1 MAIKGDLQ
9 DMNLASLMQMLCLD
23 QRKAT
28 LVLKR
33 SQADQGAIFFD
44 SGRIVHAEVG
54 SLIGE
59 AAVYHLLSWGDGTFE
74 MNEQQIIPS
83 QTITVPW
90 NHLIMEGM
98 RLIDERQMDEPQQ
111 LEAEVVLSEAEIEQD
126 DILENELILFL
137 SELEQVQIRLAD
149 QKIQN
154 HPPVALQHL
163 TDIVN
168 QVVAF
173 AERLPDEAANTA
185 ALSKIISRTADNYP
199 TIKLLRVHENRLS
212 SEIVS
217 HLYNGWTG
225 DTRERKETFGELS
238 QGMLKV
244 IETYFSYF
252 IAYFRSGDVAGHWH
266 ETCDIFM
273 SALNQEV
280 KKIRF

>member
-9 DMNLASLMQMLCLD
+9 DMSLASLMQMLCLD

-98 RLIDERQMDEPQQ
+98 RLIDERQMVEPQQ

-126 DILENELILFL
+126 DVLENELILFL

-149 QKIQN
+149 QKTQK

-185 ALSKIISRTADNYP
+185 TLSKVINRAADTYP
-199 TIKLLRVHENRLS
+199 TIKLLRVHENYLS

-225 DTRERKETFGELS
+225 DARERKETFGELS
-238 QGMLKV
+238 HGMLKV
-244 IETYFSYF
+244 IEIYFSYF
-252 IAYFRSGDVAGHWH
+252 IAYFRSGTVAGRWH

-280 KKIRF
+280 KKVRF

>member
-1 MAIKGDLQ
+1 VAIKGDLQ
-9 DMNLASLMQMLCLD
+9 DMSLASLMQMLCLD

-28 LVLKR
+28 LVLKH
-33 SQADQGAIFFD
+33 SQADQDAIFFD
-44 SGRIVHAEVG
+44 NGRIVHAEVG

-59 AAVYHLLSWGDGTFE
+59 AAVYHLLGWGDGTFE

-98 RLIDERQMDEPQQ
+98 RLIDERQMPQPQLDEPVI
-111 LEAEVVLSEAEIEQD
+111 ALSEAEIEQD
-126 DILENELILFL
+126 DTLENELILLL

-173 AERLPDEAANTA
+173 AEGLPDEAAGTA
-185 ALSKIISRTADNYP
+185 ALSKIISRTADTYP

-225 DTRERKETFGELS
+225 DARERKETFGELS
-238 QGMLKV
+238 QGMLKA

-252 IAYFRSGDVAGHWH
+252 IAYFRSGAVAGHWH

-273 SALNQEV
+273 STLNQEV

>member
-1 MAIKGDLQ
+1 VAIKGDLQ